1 MNNDQ
6 ILILSG
12 NDVLSLLTGREI
24 GIMNAV
30 RQAYEAH
37 AKGDS
42 SLPHSTF
49 LRFPGESANRI
60 IALPAFLGDDFQV
73 AGMKWIA
80 SFPANRDAG
89 LERAS
94 AVLILNSTLTGR
106 PFALMEGSIISAKR
120 TAASAAVAARCLH
133 HWQSGASMGLIGCGL
148 INLEVARFVLADR
161 PEIGSLHVFDVE
173 TERAQLFQ
181 RKLGELF
188 PGVEVSIARD
198 VENVLRECPLLSIAT
213 TAVEPHIS
221 DLSCCAPGTT
231 VLHVSLRDLTPE
243 VILACDNVV
252 DDISHVCRARTSVH
266 LAELQAGNRDFIR
279 CTLGGVL
286 LGANPRPSPDAKV
299 IFSPF
304 GLGILDIALGKMVC
318 DLAASEAKGMMIPS
332 FLPDSWTLRPESAP
346 SPAGRRPGVGSGA
359 ALPSLQAAKA

>member
-1 MNNDQ
+1 MHNDQ

-24 GIMNAV
+24 EIMTAV

-37 AKGDS
+37 TKGDS

-89 LERAS
+89 LDRAS
-94 AVLILNSTLTGR
+94 AVLILNSTATGR
-106 PFALMEGSIISAKR
+106 PTALMEASIISAKR
-120 TAASAAVAARCLH
+120 TAASAALAAHCLH
-133 HWQSGASMGLIGCGL
+133 HWQAGAPTGLIGCGL
-148 INLEVARFVLADR
+148 INLEIARFVLADR
-161 PEIGSLHVFDVE
+161 PEIGSLHLFDVAPD
-173 TERAQLFQ
+173 RARLFQ
-181 RKLGELF
+181 RKLEELL
-188 PGVEVSIARD
+188 PGVEISIALD
-198 VENVLRECPLLSIAT
+198 AESVLRNCPLVSIAT

-221 DLSCCAPGTT
+221 DLSYCAPGTT

-243 VILACDNVV
+243 VILGCDNVV
-252 DDISHVCRARTSVH
+252 DDINHVCRARTSVH
-266 LAELQAGNRDFIR
+266 LAELQVGNRDFIR
-279 CTLGGVL
+279 CTLGDVL
-286 LGANPRPSPDAKV
+286 LGANARPSPAAKV

-304 GLGILDIALGKMVC
+304 GLGILDIALGKLVC
-318 DLAASEAKGMMIPS
+318 GLAAGESKGIMIDS
-332 FLPDSWTLRPESAP
+332 FLPDSWTERQEGAP
-346 SPAGRRPGVGSGA
+346 SPARRLA
-359 ALPSLQAAKA
+359 SLQAAQA